1 MLILCIGRD
10 TNRRSCTV
18 PDNLRFNGR
27 QGIIIKERE
36 KARYRLRWE
45 IERTFPILEEMLH
58 SKFIWYIPNRNYD
71 VAVGERIFA
80 YNCIVMVNQIR
91 HRPQREIMDIVI

>member
-1 MLILCIGRD
+1 MLILCIGID
-10 TNRRSCTV
+10 TNRRRGTV
-18 PDNLRFNGR
+18 PDDLRFNR
-27 QGIIIKERE
+27 KRGIIIRERE
-36 KARYRLRWE
+36 KARYRLRWG
-45 IERTFPILEEMLH
+45 IGRTFSILEEMLH
-58 SKFIWYIPNRNYD
+58 SECIRYIPNRNCD